1 MENKKKID
9 IFIRFSTKDIPV
21 GQLVQDGKAVLFKYH
36 SNYLVKGFNISP
48 KKIRFD
54 DSIQTTSFS
63 PFQGL
68 FGVFADSLP
77 DAWGNLLLRRWLSS
91 KLLLPSQ
98 LNSLDRLSLVGEN
111 GPGALV
117 YKPCEEGQSSND
129 AVDLD
134 HLDHLVAEII
144 SGESEE
150 IIDELFQKGGSP
162 GGARPKIYA
171 GFNPETNA
179 LIYDSNQLPDGFS
192 HWMVKFAATAD
203 SPDTANSEMAYYN
216 MAIAAGIQMSESKLL
231 SGKSGKK
238 YFATKRFD
246 RHQNKRLHLVS
257 AAGMFHDN
265 YEQSQLDYGT
275 LIHETIELIRDYRE
289 TEQQFRRA
297 AFNVFAHNRD
307 DHSKN
312 FAFLANEKGHWSLAP
327 AFDLTFSSSSHG
339 MHSTTCAGNGV
350 NPGTKE
356 LMRLAEHFSIRH
368 GEKIIQE
375 VKSVIHEW
383 EHFANQAG
391 VQKDTAKT
399 ISKKLKEI
407 NRF

>member
-9 IFIRFSTKDIPV
+9 VLIRFSTEDIPV

-36 SNYLVKGFNISP
+36 PNYLLQGFNISP

-54 DSIQTTSFS
+54 DSIQATSFS

-77 DAWGNLLLRRWLSS
+77 DAWGNLLLRRWLSL
-91 KLLLPSQ
+91 KHLLPSQ

-117 YKPCEEGQSSND
+117 YKPCEEEQSSND
-129 AVDLD
+129 VVDLD
-134 HLDHLVAEII
+134 YLNHQVAEII
-144 SGESEE
+144 SGESEK

-171 GFNPETNA
+171 GFNPKTSE
-179 LIYDSNQLPDGFS
+179 LIYGSNELPNGFS

-203 SPDTANSEMAYYN
+203 STDIANSEIAYYH

-231 SGKSGKK
+231 PGKSGAK

-246 RHQNKRLHLVS
+246 RQQTKRLHLVS
-257 AAGMFHDN
+257 AAGMFHDD
-265 YEQSQLDYGT
+265 YEHSQLDYGT
-275 LIHETIELIRDYRE
+275 LIHETIELIKDYRA

-297 AFNVFAHNRD
+297 VFNVFAHNRD

-312 FAFLANEKGHWSLAP
+312 FAFLMDEKGYWSLAP
-327 AFDLTFSSSSHG
+327 AFDLTFSSSSQG
-339 MHSTTCAGNGV
+339 MHSTTCAGNGI

-356 LMRLAEHFSIRH
+356 LMSLAEHFSIRH
-368 GEKIIQE
+368 GEQIIRE
-375 VKSVIHEW
+375 VKSVIQEW
-383 EHFANQAG
+383 EHFAHQAN
-391 VQKDTAKT
+391 VQKTTVKT
-399 ISKKLKEI
+399 ISAKLKEI

>member
-1 MENKKKID
+1 MESKKKLD
-9 IFIRFSTKDIPV
+9 VFIKFSGKEIPV
-21 GQLVQDGKAVLFKYH
+21 GQLVQDGKNTLFKYR
-36 SNYLVKGFNISP
+36 SEYLNNGFNISP
-48 KKIRFD
+48 KKLLFN
-54 DSIQTTSFS
+54 DSIQTTSTF

-91 KLLLPSQ
+91 KQLLPAQ

-111 GPGALV
+111 GPGALI
-117 YKPCEEGQSSND
+117 YKPCEEYQSSND

-134 HLDHLVAEII
+134 HLNHQVEEII

-171 GFNPETNA
+171 GFNSETNE
-179 LIYDSNQLPDGFS
+179 LIYGSNKLPEGFA
-192 HWMVKFAATAD
+192 HWIVKFAATVDSAD
-203 SPDTANSEMAYYN
+203 IANSEMAYHQ

-231 SGKSGKK
+231 LGKSGKK
-238 YFATKRFD
+238 YFTTKRFD
-246 RHQNKRLHLVS
+246 RYQNNRLHLIS
-257 AAGMFHDN
+257 AAGMFHDD
-265 YEQSQLDYGT
+265 YEHSQLDYGT
-275 LIHETIELIRDYRE
+275 LIHETNWLINDYRA

-297 AFNVFAHNRD
+297 VFNVFAHNRD

-312 FAFLANEKGHWSLAP
+312 FAFLMDEKGNWSLAP
-327 AFDLTFSSSSHG
+327 AFDLTFSYSSHG
-339 MHSTTCAGNGV
+339 MHSTTCAGNGI

-356 LMRLAEHFSIRH
+356 LMSLAEHFSIRN

-375 VKSVIHEW
+375 VKSVIEEW
-383 EHFANQAG
+383 EYFANKSA
-391 VQKDTAKT
+391 VTSDTTKS
-399 ISKKLKEI
+399 ISNRLKEI
-407 NRF
+407 NR

>member
-1 MENKKKID
+1 MENKKKLD
-9 IFIRFSTKDIPV
+9 VFIRFSKEDIPV
-21 GQLVQDGKAVLFKYH
+21 GQLVQDGKAILFKYH
-36 SNYLVKGFNISP
+36 SDYLVEGFNLSP
-48 KKIRFD
+48 KKIHFD

-91 KLLLPSQ
+91 KQLLPAQ

-117 YKPCEEGQSSND
+117 YKPCEEHQNSNHP
-129 AVDLD
+129 VDLD
-134 HLDHLVAEII
+134 NLNHQVEEII
-144 SGESEE
+144 SGESEK

-171 GFNPETNA
+171 GFNPETNE
-179 LIYDSNQLPDGFS
+179 LIYGSNQLPDEFS
-192 HWMVKFAATAD
+192 HWMVKFAATVD
-203 SPDTANSEMAYYN
+203 SPDIANSEMAYYR
-216 MAIAAGIQMSESKLL
+216 MATAAGIQMSESKLL
-231 SGKSGKK
+231 PGKSGKQ

-246 RHQNKRLHLVS
+246 RQQNKRLHLIS
-257 AAGMFHDN
+257 AAGMFHDD
-265 YEQSQLDYGT
+265 YEHSQLDYGT
-275 LIHETIELIRDYRE
+275 LIHETIQLINDYRE

-297 AFNVFAHNRD
+297 VFNVFAHNRD

-312 FAFLANEKGHWSLAP
+312 FAFLMDEKGQWFLAP
-327 AFDLTFSSSSHG
+327 AFDLTFSASSHG

-356 LMRLAEHFSIRH
+356 LMSLAEHFSIRH

-375 VKSVIHEW
+375 IKSVVHEW
-383 EHFANQAG
+383 EYFANQAN
-391 VQKDTAKT
+391 VQKSTAQT
-399 ISKKLKEI
+399 ISSKLKEI

>member
-1 MENKKKID
+1 MENKKKLEVY
-9 IFIRFSTKDIPV
+9 IRFSKEDIPV

-36 SNYLVKGFNISP
+36 SSYLTKGFNISP
-48 KKIRFD
+48 KKIHFD
-54 DSIQTTSFS
+54 ESIQTTSFS

-91 KLLLPSQ
+91 KQLLPSQ

-111 GPGALV
+111 GPGALI
-117 YKPCEEGQSSND
+117 YKPCEEGQRSND
-129 AVDLD
+129 FVDLD
-134 HLDHLVAEII
+134 SLNHQVEEII

-171 GFNPETNA
+171 GFNSDTHE
-179 LIYDSNQLPDGFS
+179 LIYGSNELPDGFS
-192 HWMVKFAATAD
+192 HWMVKFAATVD
-203 SPDTANSEMAYYN
+203 SPDITHSEMAYYK

-231 SGKSGKK
+231 AGKSGKK

-246 RHQNKRLHLVS
+246 RHQNNRLHLIS
-257 AAGMFHDN
+257 AAGMFHDD
-265 YEQSQLDYGT
+265 YEHSQLDYGT
-275 LIHETIELIRDYRE
+275 LIHETNWLINDYRAI
-289 TEQQFRRA
+289 EQQFRRA
-297 AFNVFAHNRD
+297 VFNVFAHNRD

-312 FAFLANEKGHWSLAP
+312 FAFLMDEKGHWSLAP
-327 AFDLTFSSSSHG
+327 AFDLTFSSSSQG

-356 LMRLAEHFSIRH
+356 LMSLAEHFSIRN
-368 GEKIIQE
+368 GEKIIEE
-375 VKSVIHEW
+375 VKCVIKNWEYFAHEST
-383 EHFANQAG
+383 
-391 VQKDTAKT
+391 VTSTTTKS
-399 ISKKLKEI
+399 ISKQLKEI
-407 NRF
+407 INR